1 MTTVHPEIAIVSS
14 NMLTDMGLAGIVR
27 SMMPGAEACLF
38 TEFDEL
44 CRKDKGQFYH
54 YFISV
59 PVLVENAR
67 YFLERRHK
75 TIVLIQGEED
85 TGRLP
90 QDFHTL
96 NICQSEDRLTR
107 DFLMLARTAHGP
119 HRSQPEAFRK
129 ASEQAPKTLLTP
141 RETEVLRLVASGLIN
156 KEIAARMGISL
167 TTVISHRKNLT
178 EKLGIKSVSGLTV
191 YAVMHG
197 LVELKD
203 I

>member
-1 MTTVHPEIAIVSS
+1 MTTVHPEIAVVSS
-14 NMLTDMGLAGIVR
+14 NMLACLGLAGIVR
-27 SMMPGAEACLF
+27 SMMPGAEVSLF
-38 TEFDEL
+38 TEFGKLD
-44 CRKDKGQFYH
+44 RQDRGQFYH

-59 PVLVENAR
+59 PVLLTNAR

-75 TIVLIQGEED
+75 TIVLVRGKED

-96 NICQSEDRLTR
+96 NVCQSEDRLIR
-107 DFLMLARTAHGP
+107 DFLMLARTAHDP
-119 HRSQPEAFRK
+119 HRSQPEAFRQ
-129 ASEQAPKTLLTP
+129 ASEPAPKALLTP

-178 EKLGIKSVSGLTV
+178 EKLGIKNVSGLTV